1 MATIITSSPDVASRS
16 ARKISSEGTL
26 TVPSPRR
33 WVVGPWFDLLFLVNC
48 FWPLAFL
55 PSFVSPEGTPY
66 ANYWMAYFLA
76 TPHRWMTLFL
86 VVTDS
91 DRRSGQTWLFALLGV
106 GATVLVVGVYYL
118 THDFRTLALPY
129 ALVVGWHFAS
139 QHAGI
144 LRIYGRKSGGERR
157 WMDTW
162 PPRIF
167 VLYGA
172 LRMLPGID
180 QVVGFVGI
188 DLGVLDWSIFV
199 LPAMMIAAELT
210 DWSWDRGPRFLY
222 MISFLGLYGSLILA
236 VHYQNSTL
244 CFALLAAATIVHS
257 VEYLAIVT
265 YYANRRRTVGSANLF
280 RHFARNWTLFF
291 AWYVLLIG
299 LMYCFADNASM
310 SVVIIWFGINLI
322 ASILHCLY
330 DGMMWKLRKPATANV
345 LEVSL

>member
-1 MATIITSSPDVASRS
+1 MATITTPSPNVASQTTRKVSSDVAVT
-16 ARKISSEGTL
+16 I
-26 TVPSPRR
+26 PSPRR
-33 WVVGPWFDLLFLVNC
+33 WVVGSWFDLLFLMNA

-55 PSFVSPEGTPY
+55 PGFVSPEGTPY

-86 VVTDS
+86 AVTDS
-91 DRRSGQTWLFALLGV
+91 DRRAGRTWLFTLLGI
-106 GATVLVVGVYYL
+106 GATALVVGVYFL

-129 ALVVGWHFAS
+129 ALVVGWHFAA

-144 LRIYGRKSGGERR
+144 LRIYGRRSGGKRR

-180 QVVGFVGI
+180 QVVDFTGLE
-188 DLGVLDWSIFV
+188 LGTLDWTIFA
-199 LPAMMIAAELT
+199 LPAMMITAELI
-210 DWSWDRGPRFLY
+210 DWSWNRLQRFLY
-222 MISFLGLYGSLILA
+222 MVSFMGLYGSLILA
-236 VHYQNSTL
+236 VHYQNIAL
-244 CFALLAAATIVHS
+244 CFALLAATTIFHS

-265 YYANRRRTVGSANLF
+265 YYAGRRRTVGSENRF
-280 RHFARNWTLFF
+280 RRFAKNWTVFL

-299 LMYCFADNASM
+299 SFYCFADNASM
-310 SVVIIWFGINLI
+310 SVVTVWFGMNLI
-322 ASILHCLY
+322 ASILHCVY
-330 DGMMWKLRKPATANV
+330 DGMMWKLRRPATAEV